1 MDNNKNIFDN
11 ERLNDIYQK
20 VVNGE
25 ITSTAGLN
33 LTLDELFTKDK
44 NGYFLLIDLLENN
57 VDIDLKNEKIRNN
70 GGVFFYF
77 LVYGQDISQFSY
89 DEINYKCDEMNCTN
103 VLNHLLEEY
112 DLSINDL
119 LIEDKNGT
127 TLLEEML
134 KKNIDISNINIDD
147 DIIDLEKTIKIIE
160 IITYKDKE
168 VPEKIKNIFE
178 NTLFSTNNDEF
189 FKYLLMKS
197 NMLIKKMISII
208 KEHTEIVD
216 LLCKYHLEY
225 HLIYLNPEIIKKL
238 ITKDKNGNYPIDKYV
253 SNSMAIKNISSL
265 INFDDN
271 IDFMIHFIKLLL
283 DNKVYSFFYDAN
295 ENILL
300 YKVYPPKT
308 LLETLIENNI
318 NIKINNVNNEEII
331 KILYDNKKLD
341 LIGSSSE
348 SIWLSN
354 TRDVFKDTMV
364 KDQTILEYM
373 LDNNYDIKIPCI
385 FEEDTLK
392 ILYQKNRPDLLV
404 KASASLLMTGINDN
418 YTYLDYILDCIN
430 KGDFEYN
437 IANITAPGN
446 PDMKAEFY
454 LDIAK
459 HDMIGY
465 VKDDLNLNILLKK
478 YDNKTLLEYFLDKD
492 PELTLNKILD
502 KSDKMNYS
510 VMIILK
516 ARGIKDNNTL
526 NIGEGNYFPHKHSPD
541 TYYGP
546 LDKDSDYLIKELER
560 LFISD
565 GKSDKDLINLLITSY
580 RDALFINYDITI
592 REIEKLIEI
601 KKNNFDK
608 FYYVKDKDSSYFSS
622 NDGCIHMDDSFAST
636 IIHETGHALHYYLNR
651 FEVPDNYS
659 EIVKRARENKELL
672 IKVSDYFE
680 FWNNFKKNLENYFLN
695 ITSEVLTTEYSKQEN
710 IMDIQNILSKDIDK
724 YRDKFK
730 SLKIPEEQLEQILK
744 DTFSVEE
751 YIKRESII
759 IAKEI
764 MAKTM
769 EENYE
774 NVGAISDIIDAIF
787 EGKPHD
793 GVLKDNNG
801 KKITACGGHG
811 IKYYTYTL
819 TAYYTYTLTAK
830 HGFDEMIAQF
840 AVLVKSKGAEKNLR
854 VLRDIVGDEV
864 YNMISNFYYTNILEM
879 DINKSK
885 NQGGR

>member
-1 MDNNKNIFDN
+1 MDNNVNIFDN

-33 LTLDELFTKDK
+33 LTLDELFTMDK

-57 VDIDLKNEKIRNN
+57 VDIDLENKKIRNN

-77 LVYGQDISQFSY
+77 LVCGQDISQFSY

-127 TLLEEML
+127 TLLEQML
-134 KKNIDISNINIDD
+134 KENIDISNINIDD
-147 DIIDLEKTIKIIE
+147 DIIDLEKTIEIIE

-178 NTLFSTNNDEF
+178 NTLFSTNNNEF
-189 FKYLLMKS
+189 FKYLLIKN

-216 LLCKYHLEY
+216 LLCKYHFEY

-238 ITKDKNGNYPIDKYV
+238 ITKDENGNYPIDKYV

-265 INFDDN
+265 INFDEN
-271 IDFMIHFIKLLL
+271 IDFMIHFIKLLV
-283 DNKVYSFFYDAN
+283 DNKLYSFFYDAD

-308 LLETLIENNI
+308 LLEILIENNV
-318 NIKINNVNNEEII
+318 NIKVNNINNKEII

-341 LIGSSSE
+341 LIGSNSE
-348 SIWLSN
+348 NIWLSN
-354 TRDVFKDTMV
+354 TRDVFKDTVV

-404 KASASLLMTGINDN
+404 KASASLLMTRINDN

-437 IANITAPGN
+437 IANITAPIK

-454 LDIAK
+454 LDIAR

-465 VKDDLNLNILLKK
+465 VKNSLNLNTLLKK
-478 YDNKTLLEYFLDKD
+478 YDNKTLLDYFLDKD
-492 PELTLNKILD
+492 SELTLNKILD

-516 ARGIKDNNTL
+516 SRGIKDNDSIL
-526 NIGEGNYFPHKHSPD
+526 NINKDNASFVKNTPD

-546 LDKDSDYLIKELER
+546 LDNDSDYLIKELER

-565 GKSDKDLINLLITSY
+565 GKSDKDLINLLITGY
-580 RDALFINYDITI
+580 RNALFINYDITI

-608 FYYVKDKDSSYFSS
+608 FYYVKDKNSSYFSPS
-622 NDGCIHMDDSFAST
+622 KGCIFINDSYISVV
-636 IIHETGHALHYYLNR
+636 IHETGHALHHYLTGS
-651 FEVPDNYS
+651 EVPDNYD
-659 EIVKRARENKELL
+659 EIVKRAEENKELL
-672 IKVSDYFE
+672 TKTSKYFE
-680 FWNNFKKNLENYFLN
+680 SCNKIMKNIKNYFLN
-695 ITSEVLTTEYSKQEN
+695 LANEVLTAHYSKQEN
-710 IMDIQNILSKDIDK
+710 IMDIQSIASKDISE

-730 SLKIPEEQLEQILK
+730 SLKIPEEQLEQILQE
-744 DTFSVEE
+744 TFSVEE
-751 YIKRESII
+751 YIKREAIIVASELTDTTIRNNYASI
-759 IAKEI
+759 
-764 MAKTM
+764 
-769 EENYE
+769 
-774 NVGAISDIIDAIF
+774 GATNDIIMLYI
-787 EGKPHD
+787 E
-793 GVLKDNNG
+793 
-801 KKITACGGHG
+801 
-811 IKYYTYTL
+811 
-819 TAYYTYTLTAK
+819 
-830 HGFDEMIAQF
+830 
-840 AVLVKSKGAEKNLR
+840 EKF
-854 VLRDIVGDEV
+854 VMV
-864 YNMISNFYYTNILEM
+864 F
-879 DINKSK
+879 
-885 NQGGR
+885 

>member
-1 MDNNKNIFDN
+1 MDNNVNIFDN

-33 LTLDELFTKDK
+33 LTLDELFTMDK
-44 NGYFLLIDLLENN
+44 NGDFLLIDLLENN
-57 VDIDLKNEKIRNN
+57 VDIDLKNGKIRNN
-70 GGVFFYF
+70 GSVFFYF
-77 LVYGQDISQFSY
+77 LIYGQDISQFSY
-89 DEINYKCDEMNCTN
+89 DKIDYTYGENGNMN
-103 VLNHLLEEY
+103 VLNYLLEKY

-134 KKNIDISNINIDD
+134 KENIDISNIDIDD
-147 DIIDLEKTIKIIE
+147 DIMDLEKATKIIT
-160 IITYKDKE
+160 II
-168 VPEKIKNIFE
+168 IKNNQDIPEDIKNTFE

-189 FKYLLMKS
+189 FKNLPMKDIV
-197 NMLIKKMISII
+197 LFEKMISII

-216 LLCKYHLEY
+216 LLCRYHLEY
-225 HLIYLNPEIIKKL
+225 YLKYLNQEIIKKL
-238 ITKDKNGNYPIDKYV
+238 ITKDENDTYPIDKYV
-253 SNSMAIKNISSL
+253 SNSTAIKNISSL
-265 INFDDN
+265 INFDEN

-283 DNKVYSFFYDAN
+283 DNKLYNFFYDAD

-308 LLETLIENNI
+308 LLETLIENNVNI
-318 NIKINNVNNEEII
+318 NIKINNINNEEII
-331 KILYDNKKLD
+331 KILYDNNKLD

-354 TRDVFKDTMV
+354 TRDVLKDNMV

-373 LDNNYDIKIPCI
+373 IDNNYDIKIPCI

-404 KASASLLMTGINDN
+404 KASASLLMTRINDN

-437 IANITAPGN
+437 IANITAPIK

-454 LDIAK
+454 LDIAR

-465 VKDDLNLNILLKK
+465 VKNSLNLNTLLKK
-478 YDNKTLLEYFLDKD
+478 YDNKTLLDYFLDKD

-516 ARGIKDNNTL
+516 SRGIKDNDSIL
-526 NIGEGNYFPHKHSPD
+526 NINEDNASFVKNTPD

-546 LDKDSDYLIKELER
+546 LDKDSDYLIKELEG

-565 GKSDKDLINLLITSY
+565 GKSDKDLINLLITGY
-580 RDALFINYDITI
+580 RNALFINYDITI

-608 FYYVKDKDSSYFSS
+608 FYYVKDKNSSYFSPS
-622 NDGCIHMDDSFAST
+622 KGCIFINDSYISVV
-636 IIHETGHALHYYLNR
+636 IHETGHALHHYLTGS
-651 FEVPDNYS
+651 EVPDNYD
-659 EIVKRARENKELL
+659 EIVKRAEENKELL
-672 IKVSDYFE
+672 TKTSKYFE
-680 FWNNFKKNLENYFLN
+680 SCNKIMKNIKNYFLN
-695 ITSEVLTTEYSKQEN
+695 LANEVLTAHYSKQEN
-710 IMDIQNILSKDIDK
+710 IMDIQSIASKDISE

-730 SLKIPEEQLEQILK
+730 SLKIPEEQLEQILQE
-744 DTFSVEE
+744 TFSVEE
-751 YIKRESII
+751 YIKREAIIVASELTEATTRNNYASI
-759 IAKEI
+759 
-764 MAKTM
+764 
-769 EENYE
+769 
-774 NVGAISDIIDAIF
+774 GATNDIIDAIYR
-787 EGKPHD
+787 GKVCD
-793 GVLKDNNG
+793 GVLKSADG
-801 KKITACGGHG
+801 QKIASFGGHG
-811 IKYYTYTL
+811 IRYYSQNE
-819 TAYYTYTLTAK
+819 

-840 AVLVKSKGAEKNLR
+840 ALLVKSKGAEENLR

>member
-1 MDNNKNIFDN
+1 MDNNVNIFDN

-33 LTLDELFTKDK
+33 LTLDELFTMDK
-44 NGYFLLIDLLENN
+44 NGDFLLIDLLENN
-57 VDIDLKNEKIRNN
+57 VDIDLKNGKIRNN
-70 GGVFFYF
+70 GSVFFYF
-77 LVYGQDISQFSY
+77 LIYGQDISQFSY
-89 DEINYKCDEMNCTN
+89 DKIDYTYGENGNMN
-103 VLNHLLEEY
+103 VLNYLLEKY

-134 KKNIDISNINIDD
+134 KENIDISNIDIDD
-147 DIIDLEKTIKIIE
+147 DIMDLEKATKIIT
-160 IITYKDKE
+160 II
-168 VPEKIKNIFE
+168 IKNNQDIPEDIKNTFE

-189 FKYLLMKS
+189 FKNLPMKDIV
-197 NMLIKKMISII
+197 LFEKMISII

-216 LLCKYHLEY
+216 LLCRYHLEY
-225 HLIYLNPEIIKKL
+225 YLKYLNQEIIKKL
-238 ITKDKNGNYPIDKYV
+238 ITKDENDTYPIDKYV
-253 SNSMAIKNISSL
+253 SNSTAIKNISSL
-265 INFDDN
+265 INFDEN

-283 DNKVYSFFYDAN
+283 DNKLYNFFYDAD

-308 LLETLIENNI
+308 LLEILIENNV
-318 NIKINNVNNEEII
+318 NIKVNNINNKEII

-341 LIGSSSE
+341 LIGSNSE
-348 SIWLSN
+348 NIWLSN
-354 TRDVFKDTMV
+354 TRDVFKDTVV

-404 KASASLLMTGINDN
+404 KASASLLMTRINDN

-437 IANITAPGN
+437 IANITAPIK

-454 LDIAK
+454 LDIAR

-465 VKDDLNLNILLKK
+465 VKNSLNLNTLLKK
-478 YDNKTLLEYFLDKD
+478 YDNKTLLDYFLDKD
-492 PELTLNKILD
+492 SELTLNKILD

-516 ARGIKDNNTL
+516 SRGIKDNDSIL
-526 NIGEGNYFPHKHSPD
+526 NINKDNASFVKNTPD

-546 LDKDSDYLIKELER
+546 LDNDSDYLIKELER

-565 GKSDKDLINLLITSY
+565 GKSDKDLINLLITGY
-580 RDALFINYDITI
+580 RNALFINYDITI

-608 FYYVKDKDSSYFSS
+608 FYYVKDKNSSYFSPS
-622 NDGCIHMDDSFAST
+622 KGCIFINDSYISVV
-636 IIHETGHALHYYLNR
+636 IHETGHALHHYLTGS
-651 FEVPDNYS
+651 EVPDNYD
-659 EIVKRARENKELL
+659 EIVKRAEENKELL
-672 IKVSDYFE
+672 TKTSKYFE
-680 FWNNFKKNLENYFLN
+680 SCNKIMKNIKNYFLN
-695 ITSEVLTTEYSKQEN
+695 LANEVLTAHYSKQEN
-710 IMDIQNILSKDIDK
+710 IMDIQSIASKDISE

-730 SLKIPEEQLEQILK
+730 SLKIPEEQLEQILQE
-744 DTFSVEE
+744 TFSVEE
-751 YIKRESII
+751 YIKREAIIVASELTDTTIRNNYASI
-759 IAKEI
+759 
-764 MAKTM
+764 
-769 EENYE
+769 
-774 NVGAISDIIDAIF
+774 GATNDIIDAIYR
-787 EGKPHD
+787 GKVCD
-793 GVLKDNNG
+793 GVLKSADG
-801 KKITACGGHG
+801 QKIASFGGHG
-811 IKYYTYTL
+811 IRYYSQK
-819 TAYYTYTLTAK
+819 K

-840 AVLVKSKGAEKNLR
+840 AVLVKSKGAEENLQ
-854 VLRDIVGDEV
+854 VLRNIVGDEV

>member
-1 MDNNKNIFDN
+1 MDNNVNIFDN

-33 LTLDELFTKDK
+33 LTLDELFTMDK

-57 VDIDLKNEKIRNN
+57 VDIDLENKKIRNN

-77 LVYGQDISQFSY
+77 LVCGQDISQFSY

-127 TLLEEML
+127 TLLEQML
-134 KKNIDISNINIDD
+134 KENIDISNINIDD
-147 DIIDLEKTIKIIE
+147 DIIDLEKIIKIID
-160 IITYKDKE
+160 IITYKDNE

-178 NTLFSTNNDEF
+178 NTLFSTNNNEF
-189 FKYLLMKS
+189 FKNLVMKDILLFE
-197 NMLIKKMISII
+197 KMIGFIV
-208 KEHTEIVD
+208 EHTEIVD

-225 HLIYLNPEIIKKL
+225 HLRYLNPEIIKKL
-238 ITKDKNGNYPIDKYV
+238 ITKDENGNYPIDKYV

-265 INFDDN
+265 INFDEN
-271 IDFMIHFIKLLL
+271 IDFMIHFIKLLV
-283 DNKVYSFFYDAN
+283 DNKLYSFFYDAD

-308 LLETLIENNI
+308 LLETLIENNV
-318 NIKINNVNNEEII
+318 NIKVNNINNKEII

-341 LIGSSSE
+341 LIGSNSE
-348 SIWLSN
+348 NIWLSN

-364 KDQTILEYM
+364 KDQTVLEYM
-373 LDNNYDIKIPCI
+373 IDNNYDIKISNI
-385 FEEDTLK
+385 FEDDTLK
-392 ILYQKNRPDLLV
+392 ILYQKNRFDLLV
-404 KASASLLMTGINDN
+404 IADATILMTKINDN

-437 IANITAPGN
+437 IDNITAPIKL
-446 PDMKAEFY
+446 DMKAEFY
-454 LDIAK
+454 LDIAR

-465 VKDDLNLNILLKK
+465 VKNSLNLNTLLKK
-478 YDNKTLLEYFLDKD
+478 YDNKTLLDYFLDKD

-516 ARGIKDNNTL
+516 SRGIKDNDSIL
-526 NIGEGNYFPHKHSPD
+526 NINENNDSFIKDTPD

-546 LDKDSDYLIKELER
+546 LDNDSDYLIKELER

-565 GKSDKDLINLLITSY
+565 GKSDKDLINLLITGY
-580 RDALFINYDITI
+580 RNALFINYDITI
-592 REIEKLIEI
+592 REIEKLIKI

-608 FYYVKDKDSSYFSS
+608 FYYVKDKDSSYFSPNNGCIFM
-622 NDGCIHMDDSFAST
+622 NDGCIST
-636 IIHETGHALHYYLNR
+636 IIHETGHALHYYLT
-651 FEVPDNYS
+651 ELKVPDNYD
-659 EIVKRARENKELL
+659 EIVKRVRENNELL
-672 IKVSDYFE
+672 TKTSKYFE
-680 FWNNFKKNLENYFLN
+680 HCNKIMKNIKNYFLN
-695 ITSEVLTTEYSKQEN
+695 FANEVLTAHYSKQEN
-710 IMDIQNILSKDIDK
+710 IMDIQGILSKDISE

-730 SLKIPEEQLEQILK
+730 SLKIPEEQLEQILQE
-744 DTFSVEE
+744 TFSVEE
-751 YIKRESII
+751 YIKREAIIVASELTDTTIRNNYASI
-759 IAKEI
+759 
-764 MAKTM
+764 
-769 EENYE
+769 
-774 NVGAISDIIDAIF
+774 GATNDIIDAIYR
-787 EGKPHD
+787 GKVCD
-793 GVLKDNNG
+793 GVLKSADG
-801 KKITACGGHG
+801 QKIVSFGGHG
-811 IKYYTYTL
+811 IRYYSQN
-819 TAYYTYTLTAK
+819 K

-840 AVLVKSKGAEKNLR
+840 AVLVKFKGAEENLQ
-854 VLRDIVGDEV
+854 VLRNIVGDEI

>member
-1 MDNNKNIFDN
+1 MDNNENIFDN

-33 LTLDELFTKDK
+33 LTLNELFTKDK
-44 NGYFLLIDLLENN
+44 NGDFLLIDLLENN
-57 VDIDLKNEKIRNN
+57 VDIDLENEKIRND
-70 GGVFFYF
+70 GVVFFYF
-77 LVYGQDISQFSY
+77 LIYGQDISQFSY
-89 DEINYKCDEMNCTN
+89 DEIDYECAGTNYTN
-103 VLNHLLEEY
+103 VLNYLLEEF
-112 DLSINDL
+112 DLSINAL
-119 LIEDKNGT
+119 LIKDKKGA
-127 TLLEEML
+127 TLLEEIL
-134 KKNIDISNINIDD
+134 EKNIDISNINIAD
-147 DIIDLEKTIKIIE
+147 DIMDLEKTTKIIA
-160 IITYKDKE
+160 IIIKSYQDI
-168 VPEKIKNIFE
+168 PEKIKNIFE

-189 FKYLLMKS
+189 FKVLPMKNS
-197 NMLIKKMISII
+197 SLFGKMIGFI

-225 HLIYLNPEIIKKL
+225 YLKYLNQEIIKKL
-238 ITKDKNGNYPIDKYV
+238 ITKDENDTYPIDKYI
-253 SNSMAIKNISSL
+253 SNSMAIEMISNL
-265 INFDDN
+265 INFDEN

-283 DNKVYSFFYDAN
+283 DNKLYNFFYDAD

-318 NIKINNVNNEEII
+318 NIKINNINNEKII

-373 LDNNYDIKIPCI
+373 IDNNYDIKIPCI

-651 FEVPDNYS
+651 FKVPDNYS

-695 ITSEVLTTEYSKQEN
+695 ITSEVLTTKYSKQEN
-710 IMDIQNILSKDIDK
+710 IMDIQSIASKDISE

-730 SLKIPEEQLEQILK
+730 SLKIPEEQLEQILQE
-744 DTFSVEE
+744 TFSVEE

-764 MAKTM
+764 MEKTM

-774 NVGAISDIIDAIF
+774 NVGAISDIIDAIYR
-787 EGKPHD
+787 GKVCD
-793 GVLKDNNG
+793 GVLKSADG
-801 KKITACGGHG
+801 QKIASFGGHG

-819 TAYYTYTLTAK
+819 IAK
-830 HGFDEMIAQF
+830 HGFDEMIANF
-840 AVLVKSKGAEKNLR
+840 AVLVKSKGAEENLR

-864 YNMISNFYYTNILEM
+864 YNMISDFYYTNILEM
-879 DINKSK
+879 DISKNK

>member
-1 MDNNKNIFDN
+1 MDNNVNIFDN

-33 LTLDELFTKDK
+33 LTLDELFTMDK

-57 VDIDLKNEKIRNN
+57 VDIDLENKKIRNN

-77 LVYGQDISQFSY
+77 LVCGQDISQFSY

-127 TLLEEML
+127 TLLEQML
-134 KKNIDISNINIDD
+134 KENIDISNINIDD
-147 DIIDLEKTIKIIE
+147 DIIDLEKTIEIIE

-178 NTLFSTNNDEF
+178 NTLFSTNNNEF
-189 FKYLLMKS
+189 FKYLLIKN

-216 LLCKYHLEY
+216 LLCKYHFEY

-238 ITKDKNGNYPIDKYV
+238 ITKDENGNYPIDKYV

-265 INFDDN
+265 INFDEN
-271 IDFMIHFIKLLL
+271 IDFMIHFIKLLV
-283 DNKVYSFFYDAN
+283 DNKLYSFFYDAD

-308 LLETLIENNI
+308 LLEILIENNV
-318 NIKINNVNNEEII
+318 NIKVNNINNKEII

-341 LIGSSSE
+341 LIGSNSE
-348 SIWLSN
+348 NIWLSN
-354 TRDVFKDTMV
+354 TRDVFKDTVV

-404 KASASLLMTGINDN
+404 KASASLLMTRINDN

-437 IANITAPGN
+437 IANITAPIK

-454 LDIAK
+454 LDIAR

-465 VKDDLNLNILLKK
+465 VKNSLNLNTLLKK
-478 YDNKTLLEYFLDKD
+478 YDNKTLLDYFLDKD
-492 PELTLNKILD
+492 SELTLNKILD

-516 ARGIKDNNTL
+516 SRGIKDNDSIL
-526 NIGEGNYFPHKHSPD
+526 NINKDNASFVKNTPD

-546 LDKDSDYLIKELER
+546 LDNDSDYLIKELER

-565 GKSDKDLINLLITSY
+565 GKSDKDLINLLITGY
-580 RDALFINYDITI
+580 RNALFINYDITI

-608 FYYVKDKDSSYFSS
+608 FYYVKDKNSSYFSPS
-622 NDGCIHMDDSFAST
+622 KGCIFINDSYISVV
-636 IIHETGHALHYYLNR
+636 IHETGHALHHYLTGS
-651 FEVPDNYS
+651 EVPDNYD
-659 EIVKRARENKELL
+659 EIVKRAEENKELL
-672 IKVSDYFE
+672 TKTSKYFE
-680 FWNNFKKNLENYFLN
+680 SCNKIMKNIKNYFLN
-695 ITSEVLTTEYSKQEN
+695 LANEVLTAHYSKQEN
-710 IMDIQNILSKDIDK
+710 IMDIQSIASKDISE

-730 SLKIPEEQLEQILK
+730 SLKIPEEQLEQILQE
-744 DTFSVEE
+744 TFSVEE
-751 YIKRESII
+751 YIKREAIIVASELTDTTIRNNYASI
-759 IAKEI
+759 
-764 MAKTM
+764 
-769 EENYE
+769 
-774 NVGAISDIIDAIF
+774 GATNDIIDAIYR
-787 EGKPHD
+787 GKVCD
-793 GVLKDNNG
+793 GVLKSADG
-801 KKITACGGHG
+801 QKIASFGGHG
-811 IKYYTYTL
+811 IRYYSQK
-819 TAYYTYTLTAK
+819 K

-840 AVLVKSKGAEKNLR
+840 AVLVKSKGAEDNLQ
-854 VLRDIVGDEV
+854 VLRNIVGDEV

>member
-1 MDNNKNIFDN
+1 MDNNVNIFDN

-33 LTLDELFTKDK
+33 LTLDELFTMDK
-44 NGYFLLIDLLENN
+44 NGDFLLIDLLENN
-57 VDIDLKNEKIRNN
+57 VDIDLKNGKIRNN
-70 GGVFFYF
+70 GSVFFYF
-77 LVYGQDISQFSY
+77 LIYGQDISQFSY
-89 DEINYKCDEMNCTN
+89 DKIDYTYGENGNMN
-103 VLNHLLEEY
+103 VLNYLLEKY

-134 KKNIDISNINIDD
+134 KENIDISNIDIDD
-147 DIIDLEKTIKIIE
+147 DIMDLEKVTKIIT
-160 IITYKDKE
+160 II
-168 VPEKIKNIFE
+168 IKNNQDIPEDIKNTFE

-189 FKYLLMKS
+189 FKNLPMKDIV
-197 NMLIKKMISII
+197 LFEKMISII

-216 LLCKYHLEY
+216 LLCRYHLEY
-225 HLIYLNPEIIKKL
+225 YLKYLNQEIIKKL
-238 ITKDKNGNYPIDKYV
+238 ITKDENDTYPIDKYV
-253 SNSMAIKNISSL
+253 SNSTAIKNISSL
-265 INFDDN
+265 INFDEN

-283 DNKVYSFFYDAN
+283 DNKLYNFFYDAD

-308 LLETLIENNI
+308 LLETLIENNVNI
-318 NIKINNVNNEEII
+318 NIKINNINNEEII
-331 KILYDNKKLD
+331 KILYDNNKLD

-354 TRDVFKDTMV
+354 TRDVLKDNMV

-373 LDNNYDIKIPCI
+373 IDNNYDIKIPCI

-404 KASASLLMTGINDN
+404 KASASLLMTRINDN

-437 IANITAPGN
+437 IANITAPGK
-446 PDMKAEFY
+446 PDMKVDFY

-478 YDNKTLLEYFLDKD
+478 YDNKTLLEYFLDRD
-492 PELTLNKILD
+492 TELTLNKILN

-546 LDKDSDYLIKELER
+546 LDKDSDYLIKELEG

-608 FYYVKDKDSSYFSS
+608 FYYVKDNDNSYFSPS
-622 NDGCIHMDDSFAST
+622 KGCIFINDSYISVV
-636 IIHETGHALHYYLNR
+636 IHETGHALHHYLTGS
-651 FEVPDNYS
+651 EVPDNYD
-659 EIVKRARENKELL
+659 EIVKRAEENKELL
-672 IKVSDYFE
+672 TKTSKYFE
-680 FWNNFKKNLENYFLN
+680 SCNKIMKNIKNYFLN
-695 ITSEVLTTEYSKQEN
+695 LANEVLTALYSKQEN
-710 IMDIQNILSKDIDK
+710 IMDIQSIASKDISE

-730 SLKIPEEQLEQILK
+730 SLKIPEEQLEQILQE
-744 DTFSVEE
+744 TFSVEE
-751 YIKRESII
+751 YIKREAIIVASELTDTTIRNNYASI
-759 IAKEI
+759 
-764 MAKTM
+764 
-769 EENYE
+769 
-774 NVGAISDIIDAIF
+774 GATNDIIDAIYR
-787 EGKPHD
+787 GKVCD
-793 GVLKDNNG
+793 GVLKSADG
-801 KKITACGGHG
+801 QKIASFGGHG
-811 IKYYTYTL
+811 IRYYSQK
-819 TAYYTYTLTAK
+819 K

-840 AVLVKSKGAEKNLR
+840 AVLVKSKGAGENLQ
-854 VLRDIVGDEV
+854 VLRNIVGDEI

>member
-33 LTLDELFTKDK
+33 LTLDELFTMDK

-57 VDIDLKNEKIRNN
+57 VDIDLENKKIRNN

-437 IANITAPGN
+437 IANITAPIK

-454 LDIAK
+454 LDIAR

-465 VKDDLNLNILLKK
+465 VKNSLNLNTLLKK
-478 YDNKTLLEYFLDKD
+478 YDNKTLLDYFLDKD

-516 ARGIKDNNTL
+516 SRGIKDNDSIL
-526 NIGEGNYFPHKHSPD
+526 NINEDNASFVKDTPD

-565 GKSDKDLINLLITSY
+565 GKSNKDLLNLLITGY
-580 RDALFINYDITI
+580 RNALFINYDITI

-608 FYYVKDKDSSYFSS
+608 FYYVKDKNSSYFSS
-622 NDGCIHMDDSFAST
+622 SKGCIFINDSYISVV
-636 IIHETGHALHYYLNR
+636 IHETGHALHHYLTGS
-651 FEVPDNYS
+651 EVPDNYD
-659 EIVKRARENKELL
+659 EIVKRAEENKELL
-672 IKVSDYFE
+672 TKTSKYFE
-680 FWNNFKKNLENYFLN
+680 SCNKIMKNIKNYFLN
-695 ITSEVLTTEYSKQEN
+695 LANEVLTAHYSKQEN
-710 IMDIQNILSKDIDK
+710 IMDIQSIASKDISE

-730 SLKIPEEQLEQILK
+730 YLKIPEEQLEQILQE
-744 DTFSVEE
+744 TFSVEE
-751 YIKRESII
+751 YIKREAIIVASELTEATTRNNYASI
-759 IAKEI
+759 
-764 MAKTM
+764 
-769 EENYE
+769 
-774 NVGAISDIIDAIF
+774 GATNDIIDAIYR
-787 EGKPHD
+787 GKVCD
-793 GVLKDNNG
+793 GVLKSADG
-801 KKITACGGHG
+801 QKIASFGGHG
-811 IKYYTYTL
+811 IRYYSQNE
-819 TAYYTYTLTAK
+819 

-840 AVLVKSKGAEKNLR
+840 ALLVKSKGAEENLR

>member
-1 MDNNKNIFDN
+1 MDNNVNIFDN

-33 LTLDELFTKDK
+33 LTLDELFTMDK

-57 VDIDLKNEKIRNN
+57 VDIDLENKKIRNN

-77 LVYGQDISQFSY
+77 LVCGQDISQFSY

-127 TLLEEML
+127 TLLEQML
-134 KKNIDISNINIDD
+134 KENIDISNINIDD
-147 DIIDLEKTIKIIE
+147 DIIDLEKTIEIIE

-178 NTLFSTNNDEF
+178 NTLFSTNNNEF
-189 FKYLLMKS
+189 FKYLLIKN

-216 LLCKYHLEY
+216 LLCKYHFEY

-238 ITKDKNGNYPIDKYV
+238 ITKDENGNYPIDKYV

-265 INFDDN
+265 INFDEN
-271 IDFMIHFIKLLL
+271 IDFMIHFIKLLV
-283 DNKVYSFFYDAN
+283 DNKLYSFFYDAD

-308 LLETLIENNI
+308 LLEILIENNV
-318 NIKINNVNNEEII
+318 NIKVNNINNKEII

-341 LIGSSSE
+341 LIGSNSE
-348 SIWLSN
+348 NIWLSN
-354 TRDVFKDTMV
+354 TRDVFKDTVV

-404 KASASLLMTGINDN
+404 KASASLLMTRINDN

-437 IANITAPGN
+437 IANITAPIK

-454 LDIAK
+454 LDIAR

-465 VKDDLNLNILLKK
+465 VKNSLNLNTLLKK
-478 YDNKTLLEYFLDKD
+478 YDNKTLLDYFLDKD
-492 PELTLNKILD
+492 SELTLNKILD

-516 ARGIKDNNTL
+516 SRGIKDNDSIL
-526 NIGEGNYFPHKHSPD
+526 NINKDNASFVKNTPD

-546 LDKDSDYLIKELER
+546 LDNDSDYLIKELER

-565 GKSDKDLINLLITSY
+565 GKSDKDLINLLITGY
-580 RDALFINYDITI
+580 RNALFINYDITI

-608 FYYVKDKDSSYFSS
+608 FYYVKDKNSSYFSPS
-622 NDGCIHMDDSFAST
+622 KGCIFINDSYISVV
-636 IIHETGHALHYYLNR
+636 IHETGHALHHYLTGS
-651 FEVPDNYS
+651 EVPDNYD
-659 EIVKRARENKELL
+659 EIVKRAEENKELL
-672 IKVSDYFE
+672 TKTSKYFE
-680 FWNNFKKNLENYFLN
+680 SCNKIMKNIKNYFLN
-695 ITSEVLTTEYSKQEN
+695 LANEVLTALYSKQEN
-710 IMDIQNILSKDIDK
+710 IMDIQSIASKDISE

-730 SLKIPEEQLEQILK
+730 SLKIPEEQLEQILQE
-744 DTFSVEE
+744 TFSVEE
-751 YIKRESII
+751 YIKREAIIVASELTDTTIRNNYASI
-759 IAKEI
+759 
-764 MAKTM
+764 
-769 EENYE
+769 
-774 NVGAISDIIDAIF
+774 GATNDIIDAIYR
-787 EGKPHD
+787 GKVCD
-793 GVLKDNNG
+793 GVLKSADG
-801 KKITACGGHG
+801 QKIASFGGHG
-811 IKYYTYTL
+811 IRYYSQK
-819 TAYYTYTLTAK
+819 K

-840 AVLVKSKGAEKNLR
+840 AVLVKSKGAEENLQ
-854 VLRDIVGDEV
+854 VLRNIVGDEI

>member
-44 NGYFLLIDLLENN
+44 NGDFLLIDLLENN
-57 VDIDLKNEKIRNN
+57 VDIDLENEKIRND
-70 GGVFFYF
+70 GVVFFYF
-77 LVYGQDISQFSY
+77 LIYGQDISQFSY
-89 DEINYKCDEMNCTN
+89 DEIDYECAGTNYTN
-103 VLNHLLEEY
+103 VLNYLLEEF
-112 DLSINDL
+112 DLSINAL
-119 LIEDKNGT
+119 LIKDKKGT
-127 TLLEEML
+127 TLLEEIL
-134 KKNIDISNINIDD
+134 EKNIDISNINIAD
-147 DIIDLEKTIKIIE
+147 DIMDLEKTTKIIAIIIKSNQDIPEDIKI
-160 IITYKDKE
+160 T
-168 VPEKIKNIFE
+168 FE

-189 FKYLLMKS
+189 FKNLPTKDIILFE
-197 NMLIKKMISII
+197 KMIGFI

-225 HLIYLNPEIIKKL
+225 YLKYLNQEIIKKL
-238 ITKDKNGNYPIDKYV
+238 ITKDENDTYPIDKYI
-253 SNSMAIKNISSL
+253 SNSMAIEMISNL
-265 INFDDN
+265 INFDEN

-283 DNKVYSFFYDAN
+283 DNKLYNFFYDAD

-318 NIKINNVNNEEII
+318 NIKINNINNEEII

-373 LDNNYDIKIPCI
+373 IDNNYDIKIPCI

-404 KASASLLMTGINDN
+404 KASALLLMTRINDN

-651 FEVPDNYS
+651 FKVPDNYS

-672 IKVSDYFE
+672 IKVSDYFK

-695 ITSEVLTTEYSKQEN
+695 ITSEVLTTKYSKQEN

-730 SLKIPEEQLEQILK
+730 SLKIPEEQLEQILQE
-744 DTFSVEE
+744 TFSVEE

-774 NVGAISDIIDAIF
+774 NVGAISDIIDAIYR
-787 EGKPHD
+787 GKVCD
-793 GVLKDNNG
+793 GVLKSADG
-801 KKITACGGHG
+801 QKIASFGGHG

-819 TAYYTYTLTAK
+819 IAK
-830 HGFDEMIAQF
+830 HGFDEMIANF
-840 AVLVKSKGAEKNLR
+840 AVLVKSKGAEENLR
-854 VLRDIVGDEV
+854 VLRNIVGDEV

>member
-1 MDNNKNIFDN
+1 MDNNENIFDN

-44 NGYFLLIDLLENN
+44 NGDFLLIDLLENN

-77 LVYGQDISQFSY
+77 LVYEQDISQFSY

-103 VLNHLLEEY
+103 ILNHLLEEY

-178 NTLFSTNNDEF
+178 NTLFSTNNNEF

-283 DNKVYSFFYDAN
+283 DNKLYSFFYDAD

-404 KASASLLMTGINDN
+404 KASASLLMTRINDN

-437 IANITAPGN
+437 IANITAPVR

-465 VKDDLNLNILLKK
+465 VKNNLNLNILLKK
-478 YDNKTLLEYFLDKD
+478 YDNKTLLDYFLDKD

-516 ARGIKDNNTL
+516 SRGIKDNDSIL
-526 NIGEGNYFPHKHSPD
+526 NINEDNASFVKDTPD

-546 LDKDSDYLIKELER
+546 LDNDSDYLIKELER

-565 GKSDKDLINLLITSY
+565 GKSDKDLINLLITGY
-580 RDALFINYDITI
+580 RNALFINYDITI

-608 FYYVKDKDSSYFSS
+608 FYYVKDKNSSYFSPS
-622 NDGCIHMDDSFAST
+622 KGCIFINDSYISVV
-636 IIHETGHALHYYLNR
+636 IHETGHALHHYLTGS
-651 FEVPDNYS
+651 EVPDNYD
-659 EIVKRARENKELL
+659 EIVKRAEENKELL
-672 IKVSDYFE
+672 TKTSKYFE
-680 FWNNFKKNLENYFLN
+680 SCNKIMKNIKNYFLN
-695 ITSEVLTTEYSKQEN
+695 LANEVLTAHYSKQEN
-710 IMDIQNILSKDIDK
+710 IMDIQSIASKDISE

-730 SLKIPEEQLEQILK
+730 SLKIPEEQLEQILQE
-744 DTFSVEE
+744 TFSVEE
-751 YIKRESII
+751 YIKREAIIVASELTEATTRNNYASI
-759 IAKEI
+759 
-764 MAKTM
+764 
-769 EENYE
+769 
-774 NVGAISDIIDAIF
+774 GATNDIIDAIYR
-787 EGKPHD
+787 GKVCD
-793 GVLKDNNG
+793 GVLKSADG
-801 KKITACGGHG
+801 QKIASFGGHG
-811 IKYYTYTL
+811 IRYYSQNE
-819 TAYYTYTLTAK
+819 

-840 AVLVKSKGAEKNLR
+840 ALLVKSKGAEENLQ
-854 VLRDIVGDEV
+854 VLRNIVGDEV

>member
-1 MDNNKNIFDN
+1 MDNNENIFDN
-11 ERLNDIYQK
+11 EKLNDICQK

-44 NGYFLLIDLLENN
+44 NGDFLLIDLLENN
-57 VDIDLKNEKIRNN
+57 VDIDLENEKIRNN
-70 GGVFFYF
+70 GSVFFYF
-77 LVYGQDISQFSY
+77 LIYGQDISQFSY
-89 DEINYKCDEMNCTN
+89 DKIDYTYGENGNMN
-103 VLNHLLEEY
+103 VLNYLLEEY

-119 LIEDKNGT
+119 LIKDKNGT
-127 TLLEEML
+127 TLLEQML
-134 KKNIDISNINIDD
+134 KENIDISNIDIDD
-147 DIIDLEKTIKIIE
+147 DIMDLEKIIKIID
-160 IITYKDKE
+160 IITYKDNE

-178 NTLFSTNNDEF
+178 NTLFSTNNNEF
-189 FKYLLMKS
+189 FKNLVMKDILLFE
-197 NMLIKKMISII
+197 KMIGFIV
-208 KEHTEIVD
+208 EHTEIVD
-216 LLCKYHLEY
+216 LLCRYHLEY
-225 HLIYLNPEIIKKL
+225 YLKYLNQEIIKKL
-238 ITKDKNGNYPIDKYV
+238 ITKDENDTYPIDKYV
-253 SNSMAIKNISSL
+253 SNSTAIKNISSL
-265 INFDDN
+265 INFDEN

-283 DNKVYSFFYDAN
+283 DNKLYNFFYDAD

-308 LLETLIENNI
+308 LLETLIENNVNI
-318 NIKINNVNNEEII
+318 NIKINNINNEEII
-331 KILYDNKKLD
+331 KILYDNNKLD

-354 TRDVFKDTMV
+354 TRDVLKDNMV

-373 LDNNYDIKIPCI
+373 IDNNYDIKIPCI

-404 KASASLLMTGINDN
+404 KASASLLMTRINDN

-437 IANITAPGN
+437 IANITAPGK
-446 PDMKAEFY
+446 PDMKVDFY

-478 YDNKTLLEYFLDKD
+478 YDNKTLLEYFLDRD
-492 PELTLNKILD
+492 TELTLNKILN

-546 LDKDSDYLIKELER
+546 LDKDSDYLIKELEG

-608 FYYVKDKDSSYFSS
+608 FYYVKDNDNSYFSS
-622 NDGCIHMDDSFAST
+622 NDGCIHMDGGCIST
-636 IIHETGHALHYYLNR
+636 IIHETGHALHYYLT
-651 FEVPDNYS
+651 ELKVPDNYD
-659 EIVKRARENKELL
+659 EIVKRVRENNELL
-672 IKVSDYFE
+672 TKTSKYFE
-680 FWNNFKKNLENYFLN
+680 HCNKIMKNIKNYFLN
-695 ITSEVLTTEYSKQEN
+695 FANEVLTAHYSKQEN
-710 IMDIQNILSKDIDK
+710 IMDIQGILSKDISE

-730 SLKIPEEQLEQILK
+730 SLKIPEEQLEQILQE
-744 DTFSVEE
+744 TFSVEE
-751 YIKRESII
+751 YIKREAIIVASELTDTTIRNNYASI
-759 IAKEI
+759 
-764 MAKTM
+764 
-769 EENYE
+769 
-774 NVGAISDIIDAIF
+774 GATNDIIDAIYR
-787 EGKPHD
+787 GKVCD
-793 GVLKDNNG
+793 GVLKSADG
-801 KKITACGGHG
+801 QKIVSFGGHG
-811 IKYYTYTL
+811 IRYYSQN
-819 TAYYTYTLTAK
+819 K

-840 AVLVKSKGAEKNLR
+840 AVLVKFKGAEENLQ
-854 VLRDIVGDEV
+854 VLRNIVGDEI

>member
-1 MDNNKNIFDN
+1 MDNNVNIFDN
-11 ERLNDIYQK
+11 ERLNDICQK

-44 NGYFLLIDLLENN
+44 NGDFLLIDLLENN

-127 TLLEEML
+127 TLLEQML
-134 KKNIDISNINIDD
+134 KENIDISNINIDD
-147 DIIDLEKTIKIIE
+147 DIIDLEKTIEIIE

-189 FKYLLMKS
+189 FKYLLIKN

-225 HLIYLNPEIIKKL
+225 HLIYLNPKIIKKL
-238 ITKDKNGNYPIDKYV
+238 ITKDENGNYPIDKYV

-265 INFDDN
+265 INFDEN

-283 DNKVYSFFYDAN
+283 DNKLYSFFYDAD

-373 LDNNYDIKIPCI
+373 IDNNYDIKIPCI

-392 ILYQKNRPDLLV
+392 ILYQKNRPDLLI
-404 KASASLLMTGINDN
+404 KASASLLMTRINDN

-608 FYYVKDKDSSYFSS
+608 FYYVKDKNSSYFSPS
-622 NDGCIHMDDSFAST
+622 KGCIFINDSYISVV
-636 IIHETGHALHYYLNR
+636 IHETGHALHHYLTGS
-651 FEVPDNYS
+651 EVPDNYD
-659 EIVKRARENKELL
+659 EIVKRAEENKELL
-672 IKVSDYFE
+672 TKTSKYFE
-680 FWNNFKKNLENYFLN
+680 SCNKIMKNIKNYFLN
-695 ITSEVLTTEYSKQEN
+695 LANKVLTAHYSKQEN
-710 IMDIQNILSKDIDK
+710 IMDIQSIASKDISE

-730 SLKIPEEQLEQILK
+730 SLKIPEEQLEQILQE
-744 DTFSVEE
+744 TFSVEE
-751 YIKRESII
+751 YIKREAIIVASELTEATTRNNYASI
-759 IAKEI
+759 
-764 MAKTM
+764 
-769 EENYE
+769 
-774 NVGAISDIIDAIF
+774 GATNDIIDAIYR
-787 EGKPHD
+787 GKVCD
-793 GVLKDNNG
+793 GVLKSADG
-801 KKITACGGHG
+801 QKIASFGGHG
-811 IKYYTYTL
+811 IRYYSQN
-819 TAYYTYTLTAK
+819 K

-840 AVLVKSKGAEKNLR
+840 AVLVKFKGAEENLQ
-854 VLRDIVGDEV
+854 VLRNIVGDEI

>member
-1 MDNNKNIFDN
+1 MDNNENIFDN

-44 NGYFLLIDLLENN
+44 NGDFLLIDLLENN

-77 LVYGQDISQFSY
+77 LVYEQDISQFSY

-103 VLNHLLEEY
+103 ILNHLLEEY

-178 NTLFSTNNDEF
+178 NTLFSTNNNEF

-283 DNKVYSFFYDAN
+283 DNKLYSFFYDAD

-373 LDNNYDIKIPCI
+373 IDNNYDIKIPCI

-392 ILYQKNRPDLLV
+392 ILYQKNRPDLLI

-454 LDIAK
+454 LDIAR

-465 VKDDLNLNILLKK
+465 VKNNLNLNILLKK
-478 YDNKTLLEYFLDKD
+478 DYNKTLLDYFLDKD
-492 PELTLNKILD
+492 PELTLNKILN

-516 ARGIKDNNTL
+516 SRGIKDNDSIL
-526 NIGEGNYFPHKHSPD
+526 NINEDNDSFIKDTPD

-565 GKSDKDLINLLITSY
+565 GKSDKDLINLLITGY
-580 RDALFINYDITI
+580 INALFINYDITI

-608 FYYVKDKDSSYFSS
+608 FYYVKDKDSSYFSPS
-622 NDGCIHMDDSFAST
+622 KGCIFINDSYISVV
-636 IIHETGHALHYYLNR
+636 IHETGHALHHYLTGS
-651 FEVPDNYS
+651 EVPDNYD
-659 EIVKRARENKELL
+659 EIVKRAEENKELL
-672 IKVSDYFE
+672 TKTSKYFE
-680 FWNNFKKNLENYFLN
+680 SCNKIMKNIKNYFLN
-695 ITSEVLTTEYSKQEN
+695 LANEVLTAHYSKQEN
-710 IMDIQNILSKDIDK
+710 IMDIQSIASKDISE

-730 SLKIPEEQLEQILK
+730 SLKIPEEQLEQILQE
-744 DTFSVEE
+744 TFSVEE
-751 YIKRESII
+751 YIKREAIIVASELTEATTRNNYASI
-759 IAKEI
+759 
-764 MAKTM
+764 
-769 EENYE
+769 
-774 NVGAISDIIDAIF
+774 GATNDIIDAIYR
-787 EGKPHD
+787 GKVCD
-793 GVLKDNNG
+793 GVLKSADG
-801 KKITACGGHG
+801 QKIASFGGHG
-811 IKYYTYTL
+811 IRYYSQNE
-819 TAYYTYTLTAK
+819 

-840 AVLVKSKGAEKNLR
+840 ALLVKSKGAEENLR

-864 YNMISNFYYTNILEM
+864 YNMISDFYYTNILEM
-879 DINKSK
+879 DISKNK